1 MQDRPSE
8 IARSDGARPD
18 NQSLRVPERG
28 PDAARSLSDAAGSAA
43 ASARSRMPP
52 TKILRKFVLGGLVL
66 LVAGFVLKAGVQYIL
81 TGRFM
86 IETDDAYVEAD
97 TTIIAPEATGTVAE
111 VVVAENARV
120 QAGDVLVRLVDA
132 DARARLVQA
141 ESAIATFKAALA
153 NTEARLKLQ
162 QTMIRGAEATV
173 ASARS
178 DMVRTAADHERYA
191 RLHNDRITSVQRF
204 EAARSEAEKGRAAF
218 DKANAALE
226 SERQQVAVLATQR
239 DQADAQIAQSEAQAE
254 IARIELSRTIIRAPV
269 SGVVG
274 TRGVQVGQYV
284 RPGTQLMAI
293 VPIPLVRIVAN
304 FKETQIAGL
313 KRGQSVQI
321 HTDAW
326 PDVRISGRVE
336 SLAPASGSRF
346 SILPP
351 ENATGNFTKIVQRVP
366 VRIAIDPGN
375 ALAGRLRPGLSVI
388 VTIDSRG
395 HGEGEHA
402 DLLVP
407 PSPATAATVHPGQRP

>member
-8 IARSDGARPD
+8 IARPDGARPD
-18 NQSLRVPERG
+18 NQSLRSPESG
-28 PDAARSLSDAAGSAA
+28 PDSVRPGLNASGSLLATAQRSATP
-43 ASARSRMPP
+43 RIFM
-52 TKILRKFVLGGLVL
+52 RKLVLGGLALV
-66 LVAGFVLKAGVQYIL
+66 VAGFTIKAGVQWLL
-81 TGRFM
+81 TGRFLV
-86 IETDDAYVEAD
+86 ETDDAYVEAD
-97 TTIIAPEATGTVAE
+97 TTIIAPEVNGTVAE
-111 VVVAENARV
+111 VAVVENARV

-132 DARARLVQA
+132 DARARLMQA

-153 NTEARLKLQ
+153 NMEARLKLQ
-162 QTMIRGAEATV
+162 ETVIQGANATV
-173 ASARS
+173 ASALS
-178 DMVRTAADHERYA
+178 DMSRTAVDHERYE
-191 RLHNDRITSVQRF
+191 RLHKDRFTSAQRY
-204 EAARSEAEKGRAAF
+204 EAARSEAEKASAAF
-218 DKANAALE
+218 DKANAGLE
-226 SERQQVAVLATQR
+226 TERQQVAVLATQR
-239 DQADAQIAQSEAQAE
+239 DQAVAQIALSEAQAD

-269 SGVVG
+269 AGVIG
-274 TRGVQVGQYV
+274 NRGVQVGQYV

-313 KRGQSVQI
+313 KRGQAVQI

-366 VRIAIDPGN
+366 VRIAIDPAN

-395 HGEGEHA
+395 TGEGEHA

-407 PSPATAATVHPGQRP
+407 PSPAASTTVRPGVRP